1 MSNYSKSTDFASKDA
16 LATGNANKIVRGT
29 EIDDEFDAIQVA
41 IATKANLNSPT
52 LTGTPLAP
60 TAAVSTNTT
69 QIATT
74 AFVEA
79 AKAAVVAA
87 YTAADA
93 ANEAA
98 RDLVNMIAGDGITGG
113 GTIDASRTLTLGT
126 PSTISATSTNA
137 VTATSHT
144 HALDASY
151 LSGEFTGSG
160 IQDFVGSD
168 GYQVFP
174 GGLIVQWGV
183 VALSGSGGTTTVT
196 LPKAF
201 TTKVFLAFGQATVVL
216 PVGQDNSSNSAGVNG
231 SSLTTIKVTTD
242 ANGGGTTWFAVGY

>member
-1 MSNYSKSTDFASKDA
+1 LT
-16 LATGNANKIVRGT
+16 TGNANKIVKGT

-60 TAAVSTNTT
+60 TAAVDTNTT

-79 AKAAVVAA
+79 AKAAVEAA

-126 PSTISATSTNA
+126 PSTINATSTNA

-144 HALDASY
+144 HALDV
-151 LSGEFTGSG
+151 SGEFTGAG
-160 IQDFVGSD
+160 IQDVTGD
-168 GYQVFP
+168 EGYQVLP
-174 GGLIVQWGV
+174 GGVIVQWGTTPSIASTASYTETFSKTFPTACICA
-183 VALSGSGGTTTVT
+183 VANKITSANNDQGGASAHSWTTTQVT
-196 LPKAF
+196 ITNPASYNGVG
-201 TTKVFLAFGQATVVL
+201 TAATC
-216 PVGQDNSSNSAGVNG
+216 SWIA
-231 SSLTTIKVTTD
+231 I
-242 ANGGGTTWFAVGY
+242 GY

>member
-1 MSNYSKSTDFASKDA
+1 MSNYSKTTDFASKDA
-16 LATGNANKIVRGT
+16 LTTGNANKIVKGT

-41 IATKANLNSPT
+41 ITTKANLNSPT

-60 TAAVSTNTT
+60 TAAVDTNTT

-79 AKAAVVAA
+79 AKAAVEAA

-144 HALDASY
+144 HALSASY
-151 LSGEFTGSG
+151 LSGEFTGAG
-160 IQDFVGSD
+160 VRDVDGVN

-174 GGLIVQWGV
+174 GGLIIQWGSISLGANSTSNV
-183 VALSGSGGTTTVT
+183 SLSKTYSSAHLQVYCSIAGNNIDEPDCPG
-196 LPKAF
+196 
-201 TTKVFLAFGQATVVL
+201 ATVL
-216 PVGQDNSSNSAGVNG
+216 STSQLKLTNPYSSSRTIAWLSIGV
-231 SSLTTIKVTTD
+231 
-242 ANGGGTTWFAVGY
+242 